1 MKQVDIRNLSVARE
15 GNVIF
20 KNLNLSMEAGR
31 IHAICGNTGSGKS
44 LLLQAI
50 AGVLP
55 ESENTIF
62 LNGEAVR
69 PAHIAIAQQKAVL
82 YNHMTGMD
90 YLKFLQA
97 DNSPWVRELN
107 NYFNLPLQNS
117 TDHYSNG
124 MLHQLRIMGAFAEQ
138 KAVTLIDE
146 PFHSLDRNNIIYL
159 KKIMQTILGPTRT
172 IITTHSNNQEAIDY
186 AHKIHLLSNG
196 AIKETISNEL
206 TGR

>member
-1 MKQVDIRNLSVARE
+1 MKQIDIRNLSVVRA

-20 KNLNLSMEAGR
+20 KNLNLSLEGGR

-44 LLLQAI
+44 LLLQAM
-50 AGVLP
+50 AGTLP
-55 ESENTIF
+55 EAENSVFI
-62 LNGEAVR
+62 NGDSVR
-69 PAHIAIAQQKAVL
+69 SSQIAIAQQKAVL
-82 YNHMTGMD
+82 YNHMSGMD

-107 NYFNLPLQNS
+107 NYFNLPLQSS
-117 TDHYSNG
+117 TDQYSNG

-196 AIKETISNEL
+196 VIKETISNEL